1 MQRRSSGPKHDLGPD
16 FEIVTSS
23 AGSHRPTRVLA
34 DGRSFAAFNVGGDI
48 VRSPLEAL
56 GFYHRDTRHLS
67 QFELTIAGQAPHL
80 LNSYLSD
87 DRVQLRVN
95 MTNPDLRAVNGGGR
109 LRRDDLQIQRSWIL
123 ADPVVL
129 HRLVIHNFSGQ
140 QLRLPVEIRFNVDF
154 SDLFEARGLH
164 RINHGA
170 GAAPTVHGNQVRF
183 AYRGLDNV
191 ERCTIVEFS
200 RKPRVLDESHA
211 EFIIDMEPR
220 GGFEI
225 ETYVVAEHAGE
236 KPPLHRRERSFE
248 QALRTREAE
257 VSVLKSDAAA
267 ISASNE
273 LVGALLGASYADLMS
288 LTSLHGD
295 RSFIMGGIPWF
306 ATLFGRDSII
316 TSMSMLPFMPRL
328 AERTLRAL
336 ASLQGK
342 TVDPSR
348 DEQPGKII
356 HEIRFGEMAATGE
369 IPFGHYYGNIDG
381 TPLFVWLYSKY
392 VFSTGDLKF
401 AEDLWPNVQSALA
414 WIENYGDR
422 DGDGFVEYFCETP
435 RGLANQGWKDS
446 FDSISHA
453 DGRLAD
459 APIALC
465 EVQGYVYA
473 AYLGAADVAS
483 LLGHRNLPD
492 ILRER
497 ANALKKSF
505 LRKFWL
511 DDKGIVALALD
522 RDKKPCSVMASNV
535 GHCMAAGL
543 LEGDY
548 LSALASRL
556 TADDMFS
563 GWGVRTLSALER
575 RYNPMG
581 YHNGSVWPHDNAFV
595 ASGLAKIKGRKGVLD
610 IFEGLLNAAVH
621 LNTGSLP
628 ELFCGFP
635 RESRLGPVPY
645 PVACHPQAWSAAS
658 IMMVV
663 QEMIGMQVK
672 ALEHKVVFHLPV
684 LPSFVDWLRIE
695 DLRVGSDKISFVVR
709 RTPTGAAIEMLK
721 KEGSVSIEVHK

>member
-1 MQRRSSGPKHDLGPD
+1 MFSIS
-16 FEIVTSS
+16 
-23 AGSHRPTRVLA
+23 
-34 DGRSFAAFNVGGDI
+34 GDI
-48 VRSPLEAL
+48 AGSPLEAL

-67 QFELTIAGQAPHL
+67 QFELTVAGQAPHL

-95 MTNPDLRAVNGGGR
+95 MTNPDFRVVNGSGR
-109 LRRDDLQIQRSWIL
+109 LRRDDLQIQRSWL
-123 ADPVVL
+123 LGDPVVL

-140 QLRLPVEIRFNVDF
+140 HLRLSVEIGFNVDF
-154 SDLFEARGLH
+154 SDLFEARGL
-164 RINHGA
+164 RRVRHGA
-170 GAAPTVHGNQVRF
+170 HAAPKVQGNQVRF
-183 AYRGLDNV
+183 TYKGLDNV
-191 ERCTIVEFS
+191 ERRTIVEFS
-200 RKPRVLDESHA
+200 RKPRVLDPRHA
-211 EFIIDMEPR
+211 EFIIDMDPR

-225 ETYVVAEHAGE
+225 ETYVTAEQASE
-236 KPPLHRRERSFE
+236 KPLLHRRERSFE
-248 QALRTREAE
+248 HVLRTREAE
-257 VSVLKSDAAA
+257 VGMLRSDAAV
-267 ISASNE
+267 ISAGNK
-273 LVGALLGASYADLMS
+273 LVQSLLEASCTDLIS
-288 LTSLHGD
+288 LTSVHGR

-316 TSMSMLPFMPRL
+316 TSMSMLPFMPGL
-328 AERTLRAL
+328 AERTLRTL

-356 HEIRFGEMAATGE
+356 HEIRSGETAATGE

-392 VFSTGDLKF
+392 VFSTGDLKL
-401 AEDLWPNVQSALA
+401 AEDLWSNVESALA

-446 FDSISHA
+446 SDSISHA

-473 AYLGAADVAS
+473 AYQGAADVAS
-483 LLGHRNLPD
+483 LLGKRDLVEV
-492 ILRER
+492 LREK
-497 ANALKKSF
+497 AADLKKSF

-522 RDKKPCSVMASNV
+522 RDKKPCSVMTSNV

-543 LEGDY
+543 LDGDR
-548 LSALASRL
+548 LSTLASRL

-563 GWGVRTLSALER
+563 GWGVRTLSARER

-595 ASGLAKIKGRKGVLD
+595 AAGLAKLGGRKAVLD
-610 IFEGLLNAAVH
+610 ILEGLLRAAVH

-658 IMMVV
+658 IMMIV
-663 QEMIGMQVK
+663 QEMLGMQIK
-672 ALEHKVVFHLPV
+672 ALEHKVVFHFPT
-684 LPSFVDWLRIE
+684 LPSFVDWLKIE
-695 DLRVGSDKISFVVR
+695 DLRVGPDKISFVAR
-709 RTPTGAAIEMLK
+709 RTLTGAAIEMLK
-721 KEGSVSIEVHK
+721 KDGGVNIEVHK